1 MRVPVDNTVLGDYQ
15 GRALVGGT
23 GGLTL
28 GKDLLCSVNV
38 DNSTIFSRNI

>member
-28 GKDLLCSVNV
+28 GRRLFTVLIYF
-38 DNSTIFSRNI
+38 TR